1 MIDLIGLQYFGN
13 DNLLEVEML
22 KEFKEFAVKGNML
35 DMAVGIILGA
45 SFSGVVNSVVN
56 DLLMPPLGLILGG
69 ADFSELFVLLKEG
82 NPAGPYSTLALA
94 QEAGAVTLNYGLF
107 VNTVINF
114 LIVAFSLFLVIRV
127 MNRMRNE
134 DEAEAEA

>member
-1 MIDLIGLQYFGN
+1 
-13 DNLLEVEML
+13 ML

-56 DLLMPPLGLILGG
+56 DLLMPPVGLLLGG
-69 ADFSELFVLLKEG
+69 ADFSELFWLLKEG
-82 NPAGPYSTLALA
+82 DPAGPYSTLALA

-127 MNRMRNE
+127 MNRLRKE